1 MWQINDNWEFKGLLG
16 NNKIHKTKERDAY
29 REVDKNKV
37 HSVTIWSFPTVM
49 SEKDKYEYYDNDDGV
64 FKLWH
69 EKYLELYVIQCNNE
83 LTRVCSSSCWRV
95 WVEDLS
101 AAGFPEKNLSATSSA
116 NTDTDRNGPK
126 KDVLAS
132 SLPTA
137 WVTTSGWKFDCNKT
151 SDFSLLTAY
160 KMQLDESLLHTE
172 LHKTAEQ

>member
-1 MWQINDNWEFKGLLG
+1 
-16 NNKIHKTKERDAY
+16 
-29 REVDKNKV
+29 
-37 HSVTIWSFPTVM
+37 M
-49 SEKDKYEYYDNDDGV
+49 SEKDKYEYYDNEDGV

-69 EKYLELYVIQCNNE
+69 EKYLELYVIQCYNE
-83 LTRVCSSSCWRV
+83 LTRVFSSSCWRV

-137 WVTTSGWKFDCNKT
+137 W
-151 SDFSLLTAY
+151 
-160 KMQLDESLLHTE
+160 
-172 LHKTAEQ
+172 